1 MKKAFFL
8 ILAVLLV
15 LSGCNLI
22 NPVKK
27 PSDIET
33 VAEINP
39 SAIKNSGATNIPTS
53 ESEILGVFSGIN
65 PESDKVIID
74 LGQSFAEK
82 KLSAAKI
89 LNATKSLSPSFQQQ
103 IDKIEQDFNNFPTT
117 KKMDETISLSGEKIG
132 TYFALT
138 TGEATFSLNAVTTD
152 ANPINMN
159 NPSNLNSIAGEGTLK
174 IAIDPTAALS
184 NLQADDSAIK
194 DFKLK
199 LNAGGSASIRTKAGA
214 GAERIPDKITLDYAE
229 SMAIAFSARVNTGAL
244 NPMGGKFS
252 LKIDS
257 KYSGTIDYST
267 IQSAANPEEV
277 LNTLTPSITITVK
290 VYDDSGNVKFSKTYK
305 SIEDF
310 TTAFNL
316 SL

>member
-1 MKKAFFL
+1 
-8 ILAVLLV
+8 
-15 LSGCNLI
+15 
-22 NPVKK
+22 
-27 PSDIET
+27 
-33 VAEINP
+33 
-39 SAIKNSGATNIPTS
+39 
-53 ESEILGVFSGIN
+53 
-65 PESDKVIID
+65 
-74 LGQSFAEK
+74 
-82 KLSAAKI
+82 
-89 LNATKSLSPSFQQQ
+89 
-103 IDKIEQDFNNFPTT
+103 
-117 KKMDETISLSGEKIG
+117 MDETISLSGENIG
-132 TYFALT
+132 TYFVLT

-184 NLQADDSAIK
+184 NLQEDGSAIK

-214 GAERIPDKITLDYAE
+214 GTERIPDKITLDYAE

-267 IQSAANPEEV
+267 IQSAANPEDV
-277 LNTLTPSITITVK
+277 LNMLTPSITITVK
-290 VYDDSGNVKFSKTYK
+290 VYDDSGNVKFSKTYR

-310 TTAFNL
+310 TTAFNPTT
-316 SL
+316 

>member
-1 MKKAFFL
+1 L
-8 ILAVLLV
+8 
-15 LSGCNLI
+15 G
-22 NPVKK
+22 
-27 PSDIET
+27 
-33 VAEINP
+33 
-39 SAIKNSGATNIPTS
+39 NSIS
-53 ESEILGVFSGIN
+53 
-65 PESDKVIID
+65 II
-74 LGQSFAEK
+74 G
-82 KLSAAKI
+82 
-89 LNATKSLSPSFQQQ
+89 
-103 IDKIEQDFNNFPTT
+103 QDFNNFPTT
-117 KKMDETISLSGEKIG
+117 KKMDETISLSGENIG

-184 NLQADDSAIK
+184 NLQEDGSAIK

-214 GAERIPDKITLDYAE
+214 GGTGRIPDKITLDYTE

-290 VYDDSGNVKFSKTYK
+290 VYDDSGNVKFSKTYR

-310 TTAFNL
+310 TTAFNPAA
-316 SL
+316 